1 MKGSSRHFTGQEQC
15 STCDPSGAVWKAT
28 MTATEL
34 RFHVE
39 EDGAITQRHIFN
51 LHELA
56 HAGNTIH
63 FHSDGVS
70 SSVAPGHSSREATIT
85 FTEDGFVVA
94 IGAKAGIVFKEP
106 RA

>member
-1 MKGSSRHFTGQEQC
+1 MKGSTRHFTGQEHC
-15 STCDPSGAVWKAT
+15 NTCAPSGAVWKAT
-28 MTATEL
+28 MAVTEL
-34 RFHVE
+34 RFHEE

-70 SSVAPGHSSREATIT
+70 SSLAPGQGSREATIT
-85 FTEDGFVVA
+85 FNDAGFVVA
-94 IGAKAGIVFKEP
+94 TGTRSRIVFREL

>member
-1 MKGSSRHFTGQEQC
+1 MKGSTRHFTGKEQC
-15 STCDPSGAVWKAT
+15 NTCAPSGAVWKAT

-34 RFHVE
+34 RFHEE
-39 EDGAITQRHIFN
+39 EDGAITQRHIFTR
-51 LHELA
+51 HELA

-70 SSVAPGHSSREATIT
+70 SSLAPGHDSREATIT
-85 FTEDGFVVA
+85 FTDAGFVVA
-94 IGAKAGIVFKEP
+94 IGAKSRIVFKEL